1 MVTNSDT
8 GAATSTGGF
17 TYTASISTPTITS
30 ISPSSGSTAGG
41 TSITITGTN
50 FAAGATVSVGGNACT
65 SVVVVSATSIT
76 CTTPA
81 GSAGAKDVVV
91 MYNGAAPLLS
101 PFSFIY
107 ATPTPTPTPTIIG
120 VIGFKT
126 GSAKISNSAV
136 KALTQYAVETKI
148 IVTGYAEP
156 TDPKGDFKL
165 SLKRAKSVKAQLL
178 KLNPKLNIEAKAG
191 GTSYN
196 SACASMR
203 NKCVVIQKIG
213 K

>member
-107 ATPTPTPTPTIIG
+107 ATPTPTPTIIG